1 MKTEISETDAIRQ
14 VLREGAA
21 GDYCDVAELV
31 RQKFGLHV
39 GAALVE
45 RVAIALKQESAS
57 GPTVQVGPIGV
68 DLSHGITGPGSSGSA
83 APAESRSDAAGHPG
97 TDRVLE
103 FVQAMGG
110 FEAAR
115 NAVTDLENSLKKL
128 MR

>member
-1 MKTEISETDAIRQ
+1 MRTEISETDAIRQ
-14 VLREGAA
+14 VLREGVA

-45 RVAIALKQESAS
+45 RVPIALKQESAA
-57 GPTVQVGPIGV
+57 GAAVQVGPIGV
-68 DLSHGITGPGSSGSA
+68 DLTERITGSASSGSA
-83 APAESRSDAAGHPG
+83 TRAESRADAAGHPG
-97 TDRVLE
+97 RDRVLE

-115 NAVTDLENSLKKL
+115 NAVTNLENSLKKL